1 LRARRL
7 NSSRDLLAAYFVSS
21 TSVSG
26 RSLPAAVSVCQ
37 WPFSSSY
44 SITSVCPGTRCS
56 AAAMRAAA
64 SAAAWVGHGSENAP
78 LTVYAQ
84 PSSWRTIRYVTC
96 DMVAPLM
103 GRLAISE
110 VAQPDP
116 PLIAPTRRVIAPTH
130 PRLTRYPDQ
139 PAK

>member
-1 LRARRL
+1 LD
-7 NSSRDLLAAYFVSS
+7 DLLAVQFVSS

-64 SAAAWVGHGSENAP
+64 SAAAWVGNGSENTP

-84 PSSWRTIRYVTC
+84 PSSWRTIRYVPC
-96 DMVAPLM
+96 DMVAPSGGL
-103 GRLAISE
+103 LAISE
-110 VAQPDP
+110 VAQPEP
-116 PLIAPTRRVIAPTH
+116 PLIAHMGRVMPPTPPRR
-130 PRLTRYPDQ
+130 TRYPDQ